1 MRSRSIRKEDLEHK
15 ALAETG
21 NIILDGWAS
30 APARANS
37 PGRFRIPPFAR
48 RRDVGPSGASPA
60 MNSRRLI
67 QSMTLE
73 TIAPLSDD
81 PAWNNAGGTRA
92 VRAVPLDK
100 DSSIPFLIRG
110 RAVTATSISRR
121 GIPCTEI

>member
-1 MRSRSIRKEDLEHK
+1 LTK

-37 PGRFRIPPFAR
+37 PGRFRIPQFAR
-48 RRDVGPSGASPA
+48 RRGVRPSSASLA
-60 MNSRRLI
+60 MNFPDLI

-81 PAWNNAGGTRA
+81 TAWNNAGGTRA
-92 VRAVPLDK
+92 VAVRAVPRDK
-100 DSSIPFLIRG
+100 DSSIPFLIGG

-121 GIPCTEI
+121 GFPCTEI